1 MIITAFRA
9 LTREYVIEYNPDASW
24 ASWQFY
30 REDSDT
36 MLYMG
41 KLEII
46 VTKFWKTQ
54 RRLAKTLFI
63 VGLSSAAA
71 AAASYAGPELAS
83 YLFNGGCFNCPQ

>member
-36 MLYMG
+36 MLHG
-41 KLEII
+41 E
-46 VTKFWKTQ
+46 
-54 RRLAKTLFI
+54 A
-63 VGLSSAAA
+63 
-71 AAASYAGPELAS
+71 
-83 YLFNGGCFNCPQ
+83 